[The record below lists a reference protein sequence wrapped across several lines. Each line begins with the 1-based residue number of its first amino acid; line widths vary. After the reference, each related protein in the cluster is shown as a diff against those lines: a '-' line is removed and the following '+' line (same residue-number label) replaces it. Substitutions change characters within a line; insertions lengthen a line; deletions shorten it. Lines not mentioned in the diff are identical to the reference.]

1 MEEIIGYLDNDD
13 DEIELVD
20 EGEELI
26 SDSRYLYTKNIYSC
40 VAIYVLGD
48 EDSYLAHI
56 LVEDKQREFTNGFS
70 DKVRSLYEFASEQNS
85 KIYIGLVYGVA
96 QDPLLRDRYH
106 AIEDDLE
113 DIIARLENEGKD
125 VERLETTQ
133 SEFVLIDNEARS
145 IYFEHEDYDLGEGLR
160 GNKGQR

>member
-40 VAIYVLGD
+40 VSIYALGD

-56 LVEDKQREFTNGFS
+56 LTEDKQSEFTNGFS
-70 DKVRSLYEFASEQNS
+70 DKVRSLHEFASEQNS
-85 KIYIGLVYGVA
+85 KVYLGLVYGVA
-96 QDPLLRDRYH
+96 QDPLLADRYH
-106 AIEDDLE
+106 AVEDDLE
-113 DIIARLENEGKD
+113 DIIERLENEGKE

-133 SEFVLIDNEARS
+133 SEFVLIDNQLKT
-145 IYFEHEDYDLGEGLR
+145 IYFEHEDYDLGEDLR